1 MNGVKGF
8 SIVTIIFLLIG
19 FLFIGISRSE
29 EMTDEEYEKQYK
41 QQLLHEINVPI
52 SIVTRV
58 HHKNETYRKFEDIRS
73 SYFLVDIFKDMS
85 FSLYL
90 GYEEFRTEKLM
101 IDKIVLDK
109 KIEIEFLQDDEAF
122 EHRKKESSFVVFPL
136 VSEQTM
142 NGKNTL
148 VEIYFKDNKMGI
160 IKKEFVIFSN
170 QVDKVFDEIEKWYK
184 EKEMKKPKMM
194 V

>member
-41 QQLLHEINVPI
+41 QQLLHEINVPL

-58 HHKNETYRKFEDIRS
+58 YHKNETYRKFEDIRS
-73 SYFLVDIFKDMS
+73 PYFLVDIFKDMS

-90 GYEEFRTEKLM
+90 GYEEFRTEKLV

-109 KIEIEFLQDDEAF
+109 KTEVEFIQDDKAF
-122 EHRKKESSFVVFPL
+122 QHRKKESSFVVFPL
-136 VSEQTM
+136 LSEHTM
-142 NGKNTL
+142 KGKNTL

-160 IKKEFVIFSN
+160 VKKEFIIFSK
-170 QVDKVFDEIEKWYK
+170 QVDEVFDEIEKWYK

>member
-8 SIVTIIFLLIG
+8 SIATIIFLLIG

-109 KIEIEFLQDDEAF
+109 KIEIEFLQDDKAF
-122 EHRKKESSFVVFPL
+122 KHRKKESSFVVFPL
-136 VSEQTM
+136 LSEQTM

-160 IKKEFVIFSN
+160 IKKEFVIFSK
-170 QVDKVFDEIEKWYK
+170 QVDEVFDEIEKWYK